1 MAPKPNV
8 CWEAQ
13 SKNDFEFIRMIQRF
27 EPGKLLD
34 FFKYFDPENQF
45 HLDAVTL
52 LQEECEALDP
62 DVMSDFA
69 SWVRMFRSTT
79 TPGVSLKFTPQLFE
93 NLTGYPANRFSA
105 DFCHDCAF
113 LFDVTGFSDHRDAS
127 RMLMANLMHET
138 GRFRWLKEI
147 ASGDAYENR
156 QDLGNTQPGD
166 GRRFKGAGVIMLT
179 GRYGYTKLYNFLKDT
194 EGVDDPK
201 ILTVGCN
208 HVAERYPFTSAI
220 SWIKDNN
227 LLDICIS
234 EGFDSCCYRINGG
247 WNGYQDRLEMLARC
261 QEFMV

>member
-1 MAPKPNV
+1 
-8 CWEAQ
+8 
-13 SKNDFEFIRMIQRF
+13 MIQRF

-34 FFKYFDPENQF
+34 FFKYFDSENQF
-45 HLDAVTL
+45 HLDAVNL

-93 NLTGYPANRFSA
+93 NLTGYPANRFSSE
-105 DFCHDCAF
+105 FCHDCAF
-113 LFDVTGFSDHRDAS
+113 LFDVTGFSDHRDSS
-127 RMLMANLMHET
+127 RMLMSNLLHET

-179 GRYGYTKLYNFLKDT
+179 GRYGYQKFQQWLLET
-194 EGVDDPK
+194 EGIDDFLIMSK
-201 ILTVGCN
+201 GADY
-208 HVAERYPFTSAI
+208 VAEKYPFSSAI
-220 SWIKDNN
+220 SWIKNNN
-227 LLDICIS
+227 LLDICLS